1 MNTERWIV
9 GLRSLAASCDM
20 KLTGK
25 ECLGAIATLLV
36 LFAAIFGLVCAI
48 YMFNTDMKSPP
59 IESGTQRTLV
69 TAAHLGEIDGY
80 TQVYVDEDT
89 DFAIYVKE
97 DYIAEGLSLSDVVS
111 LAGTTGT
118 VSSVSWQEF
127 SVVVDD
133 ISKIVPGVSGEP
145 VCLNNTPIGFI
156 SGWDG
161 HGSLRCIFY

>member
-1 MNTERWIV
+1 
-9 GLRSLAASCDM
+9 
-20 KLTGK
+20 
-25 ECLGAIATLLV
+25 
-36 LFAAIFGLVCAI
+36 
-48 YMFNTDMKSPP
+48 MFYTDVKSPP

-69 TAAHLGEIDGY
+69 TAAHLGEVDGY
-80 TQVYVDEDT
+80 TQVYVDKDT

-118 VSSVSWQEF
+118 VSSVSRQEF

-145 VCLNNTPIGFI
+145 VYLNNTPIGFI

>member
-1 MNTERWIV
+1 MGMTWKERLGAMAILFV
-9 GLRSLAASCDM
+9 LFSALFGLKYAAS
-20 KLTGK
+20 T
-25 ECLGAIATLLV
+25 
-36 LFAAIFGLVCAI
+36 F
-48 YMFNTDMKSPP
+48 YTDVESPP
-59 IESGTQRTLV
+59 IETGARRTLV
-69 TAAHLGEIDGY
+69 TAAHLGEVDGH

-118 VSSVSWQEF
+118 VSSVSRQEF

-145 VCLNNTPIGFI
+145 VYLNNAPIGFI

-161 HGSLRCIFY
+161 RGSLRCIFY

>member
-1 MNTERWIV
+1 
-9 GLRSLAASCDM
+9 
-20 KLTGK
+20 
-25 ECLGAIATLLV
+25 
-36 LFAAIFGLVCAI
+36 
-48 YMFNTDMKSPP
+48 MFYTDVKSPP

-69 TAAHLGEIDGY
+69 TAAHLGEVDGY
-80 TQVYVDEDT
+80 TQVYVDKDT

-118 VSSVSWQEF
+118 VSSVSRQEF

-145 VCLNNTPIGFI
+145 VYLNNTPHWIHQWM
-156 SGWDG
+156 GWAWFVEMHLFTRGYPLGLHYFG
-161 HGSLRCIFY
+161 HCHRNHADCP

>member
-1 MNTERWIV
+1 MFYTDV
-9 GLRSLAASCDM
+9 KSL
-20 KLTGK
+20 
-25 ECLGAIATLLV
+25 
-36 LFAAIFGLVCAI
+36 
-48 YMFNTDMKSPP
+48 P

-97 DYIAEGLSLSDVVS
+97 GYIAEGLSLSDVVP

-118 VSSVSWQEF
+118 VSSVSGQEF

-145 VCLNNTPIGFI
+145 VYLNNTPIGFI

>member
-1 MNTERWIV
+1 M
-9 GLRSLAASCDM
+9 
-20 KLTGK
+20 
-25 ECLGAIATLLV
+25 
-36 LFAAIFGLVCAI
+36 
-48 YMFNTDMKSPP
+48 
-59 IESGTQRTLV
+59 V
-69 TAAHLGEIDGY
+69 TAAHLGEVDGY

-97 DYIAEGLSLSDVVS
+97 EYIAEGLSLSDVVS

-118 VSSVSWQEF
+118 VSSVSRQEF

-145 VCLNNTPIGFI
+145 VYLNNAPIGFI

-161 HGSLRCIFY
+161 RGSLRCIFY

>member
-1 MNTERWIV
+1 MFYTDV
-9 GLRSLAASCDM
+9 KSL
-20 KLTGK
+20 
-25 ECLGAIATLLV
+25 
-36 LFAAIFGLVCAI
+36 
-48 YMFNTDMKSPP
+48 P

-97 DYIAEGLSLSDVVS
+97 GYIAEGLSLSDVVS

-118 VSSVSWQEF
+118 VSSVSGQEF

-133 ISKIVPGVSGEP
+133 ISKIVPGCRVSLYTSIIP
-145 VCLNNTPIGFI
+145 PLDSSV
-156 SGWDG
+156 DG
-161 HGSLRCIFY
+161 MGMVR

>member
-1 MNTERWIV
+1 MKMTWKERFGVISILSMFFMSGV
-9 GLRSLAASCDM
+9 G
-20 KLTGK
+20 
-25 ECLGAIATLLV
+25 
-36 LFAAIFGLVCAI
+36 FGCAFSTF
-48 YMFNTDMKSPP
+48 YTDVESPP
-59 IESGTQRTLV
+59 IETGARRTLV
-69 TAAHLGEIDGY
+69 TAAHLGEVDGY

-97 DYIAEGLSLSDVVS
+97 EYIAEGLSLSDVVS

-118 VSSVSWQEF
+118 VSSVSRQEF

-145 VCLNNTPIGFI
+145 VYLNNAPIGFI

-161 HGSLRCIFY
+161 RGSLRCIFY